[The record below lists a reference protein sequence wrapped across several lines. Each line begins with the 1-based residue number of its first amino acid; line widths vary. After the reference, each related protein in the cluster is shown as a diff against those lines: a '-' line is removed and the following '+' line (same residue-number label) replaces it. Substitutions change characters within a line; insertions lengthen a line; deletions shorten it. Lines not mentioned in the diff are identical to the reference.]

1 MEPTLPPKHAAHLG
15 SKLSSKIEQ
24 DQQEIVNR
32 TKEKLD
38 KLAGDSTQRLK
49 EGLDTT
55 IGDIER
61 QLKQIGKLSVRMWIV
76 SLVTGAALTLGMLA
90 GLGLYVN
97 WQSQQLQALEK
108 KQQTIKAT
116 LQKLPPPFHVI
127 QSNGKWYLIA
137 PRIHYT
143 PMTDTVHGRK
153 EDAVEIAQ

>member
-1 MEPTLPPKHAAHLG
+1 MEPTSPPKHAANLG
-15 SKLSSKIEQ
+15 SKLNSKIEQ

-38 KLAGDSTQRLK
+38 KLADDSTQRLK

-55 IGDIER
+55 IGDIEK
-61 QLKQIGKLSVRMWIV
+61 QLKKIGKLSVRMWII
-76 SLVTGAALTLGMLA
+76 SLVTGAVLTLGMLI

-97 WQSQQLQALEK
+97 WQWQQLQGLEK
-108 KQQTIKAT
+108 QQQTIKAA

-137 PRIHYT
+137 PRIHYNR
-143 PMTDTVHGRK
+143 MTGTVHGRK